1 MDNITINITEQ
12 PIEATINVQPQPI
25 NVEITIEQ
33 GGGGGGGA
41 VDSVNGQTGIVV
53 LDANDVGADVAGAA
67 AAAEAAANAYTD
79 AEIAALPPIP
89 AAQVNSDWNAVS
101 GVAEILNKPTIPA
114 AQIQSDWNQSNNA
127 AVDFIKNKPTIIP
140 GIPKGTASG
149 TDTYTATISG
159 VTAYTNGDAYLIR
172 FPNGNT
178 SAATLNIN
186 SIGARSL
193 YRNNDGALI
202 GGDVWA
208 GAEML
213 VIFNSTLNG
222 FQCIGTS
229 PNSLFSY
236 VTNAESVTINKGQP
250 VYVFGG
256 TGDRITVKL
265 AYNTS
270 DATSAQTIGIAVANI
285 SAGQKGIIIIQG
297 QLDNLSIFPTS
308 TWSDGDF
315 VYLGATAG
323 SVTNVKPY
331 APNHLVYLGYV
342 TSASNGNAGR
352 MYVKVQN
359 GYELDE
365 LHNVSAQ
372 NPNPNDGLFY
382 NSVTGLWTA
391 RAGTKSDV
399 GLSNVDNTSD
409 ANKPISSATQTALNA
424 KEDTITT
431 LPISKGGTNS
441 GTALNNNRIITSSGG
456 AIGEA
461 AAITALRALKSDANG
476 IPTHF
481 DTTTEPSLTELSY
494 VKGVTSAI
502 QTQLAA
508 KQNLITIFNDG
519 APTTANTGN
528 TTSNLVKSILIP
540 ANTFSNNTTLLFRC
554 MVTKTGVAG
563 QVTCRMFIHTS
574 AAVGGT
580 QISTSQLTIAGG
592 GIFVVERTLSIL
604 VAAGT
609 GNGTRHAP
617 PTSNLTPEFNALTTG
632 YALNTA
638 AINWTV
644 DQYINLFLQNG
655 AAGDSTFVQAVY
667 INKY

>member
-1 MDNITINITEQ
+1 MSVVINITEA
-12 PIEATINVQPQPI
+12 PELVSVSVAD
-25 NVEITIEQ
+25 TIEQ
-33 GGGGGGGA
+33 VNITIGQGGGGA

-67 AAAEAAANAYTD
+67 AAAEVAANAYTD

-101 GVAEILNKPTIPA
+101 GVTEILNKPTIPA

-127 AVDFIKNKPTIIP
+127 AVDFIKNKPTISA
-140 GIPKGTASG
+140 GILKGTASG
-149 TDTYTATISG
+149 TDTYTTTITG
-159 VTAYTNGDAYLIR
+159 VTAYNDGDAYLIR

-178 SAATLNIN
+178 TSGTLNIN

-193 YRNNDGALI
+193 FRNNDGPLI
-202 GGDVWA
+202 GGDIWA

-213 VIFNSTLNG
+213 CIFNLTLNG

-285 SAGQKGIIIIQG
+285 AAGQKGIIIIQG
-297 QLDNLSIFPTS
+297 QLDNLNIFPTS

-323 SVTNVKPY
+323 SVTNTKPY

-359 GYELDE
+359 GYELNE

-372 NPNPNDGLFY
+372 TPANKDGLFY
-382 NSVTGLWTA
+382 NSSNSLWEA
-391 RAGTKSDV
+391 RQVAATDINANV
-399 GLSNVDNTSD
+399 SN
-409 ANKPISSATQTALNA
+409 
-424 KEDTITT
+424 
-431 LPISKGGTNS
+431 
-441 GTALNNNRIITSSGG
+441 
-456 AIGEA
+456 
-461 AAITALRALKSDANG
+461 
-476 IPTHF
+476 
-481 DTTTEPSLTELSY
+481 TEFGYLD
-494 VKGVTSAI
+494 GVTSSI
-502 QTQLAA
+502 QTQLNS
-508 KQNLITIFNDG
+508 KQGTIVVFNDG
-519 APTTANTGN
+519 APTAANTGN
-528 TTSNLVKSILIP
+528 TTSNLRKSILIP
-540 ANTFSNNTTLLFRC
+540 ANTFTDNTTLLFRC
-554 MVTKTGVAG
+554 MVTKTGTAG
-563 QVTCRMFIHTS
+563 QVTCRMFIHT
-574 AAVGGT
+574 AASVGGT
-580 QISTSQLTIAGG
+580 QISQSQLTIAGG

-638 AINWTV
+638 GINWTV

>member
-1 MDNITINITEQ
+1 MSVVINITEA
-12 PIEATINVQPQPI
+12 PELVSVSVSDIIEQVN
-25 NVEITIEQ
+25 ITIQ
-33 GGGGGGGA
+33 QGGGGA

-101 GVAEILNKPTIPA
+101 GVTEILNKPTIPA

-127 AVDFIKNKPTIIP
+127 AVDFIKNKPTISA
-140 GIPKGTASG
+140 GILKGTASG

-159 VTAYTNGDAYLIR
+159 VTAYTDGDAYLIR

-178 SAATLNIN
+178 TAATLNIN

-193 YRNNDGALI
+193 FRNNDGALI
-202 GGDVWA
+202 GGDIWA

-213 VIFNSTLNG
+213 CIFNSTLNG

-285 SAGQKGIIIIQG
+285 AAGQKGIIIIQG
-297 QLDNLSIFPTS
+297 QLDNLNIFPTS

-365 LHNVSAQ
+365 LHDVSAQ
-372 NPNPNDGLFY
+372 SPSPDDGLFY

-399 GLSNVDNTSD
+399 GLGNVDNTSD
-409 ANKPISSATQTALNA
+409 ANKPISTATQTALN
-424 KEDTITT
+424 
-431 LPISKGGTNS
+431 
-441 GTALNNNRIITSSGG
+441 
-456 AIGEA
+456 
-461 AAITALRALKSDANG
+461 
-476 IPTHF
+476 
-481 DTTTEPSLTELSY
+481 
-494 VKGVTSAI
+494 
-502 QTQLAA
+502 A

-528 TTSNLVKSILIP
+528 TTSNLRKSILIP

-563 QVTCRMFIHTS
+563 QVTCRMFIHTA

-638 AINWTV
+638 GINWTV

-655 AAGDSTFVQAVY
+655 SAADSTFIQAVY

>member
-1 MDNITINITEQ
+1 MSVVINITEA
-12 PIEATINVQPQPI
+12 PELVSVSVAD
-25 NVEITIEQ
+25 TIEQ
-33 GGGGGGGA
+33 VNITIGQGGGGA

-67 AAAEAAANAYTD
+67 AAALAAANAYTD

-114 AQIQSDWNQSNNA
+114 
-127 AVDFIKNKPTIIP
+127 
-140 GIPKGTASG
+140 GIPKATASG

-159 VTAYTNGDAYLIR
+159 VTAYTDGDAYLIR

-178 SAATLNIN
+178 TAATLNIN
-186 SIGARSL
+186 ALGARSL
-193 YRNNDGALI
+193 FRNNDGALI
-202 GGDVWA
+202 GGDIWA

-236 VTNAESVTINKGQP
+236 VTNADSVTITKGQP

-256 TGDRITVKL
+256 TGDRISVKL
-265 AYNTS
+265 AYNTT
-270 DATSAQTIGIAVANI
+270 DATSAQTIGIAVENI
-285 SAGQKGIIIIQG
+285 AAGQKGIIIIQG

-323 SVTNVKPY
+323 SVTNTKPY

-372 NPNPNDGLFY
+372 SPNNNDGLFY

-399 GLSNVDNTSD
+399 GLGNVDNTSD
-409 ANKPISSATQTALNA
+409 ANKPISTATQTALN
-424 KEDTITT
+424 
-431 LPISKGGTNS
+431 
-441 GTALNNNRIITSSGG
+441 
-456 AIGEA
+456 
-461 AAITALRALKSDANG
+461 
-476 IPTHF
+476 
-481 DTTTEPSLTELSY
+481 
-494 VKGVTSAI
+494 
-502 QTQLAA
+502 A

-528 TTSNLVKSILIP
+528 TTSNLRKSILIP

-563 QVTCRMFIHTS
+563 QVTCRMFIHTA

-617 PTSNLTPEFNALTTG
+617 PTSNLTPEFNALTSG

-638 AINWTV
+638 GINWTV

-655 AAGDSTFVQAVY
+655 SAGDSTFIQAVY

>member
-1 MDNITINITEQ
+1 
-12 PIEATINVQPQPI
+12 
-25 NVEITIEQ
+25 
-33 GGGGGGGA
+33 
-41 VDSVNGQTGIVV
+41 
-53 LDANDVGADVAGAA
+53 
-67 AAAEAAANAYTD
+67 
-79 AEIAALPPIP
+79 
-89 AAQVNSDWNAVS
+89 
-101 GVAEILNKPTIPA
+101 
-114 AQIQSDWNQSNNA
+114 
-127 AVDFIKNKPTIIP
+127 
-140 GIPKGTASG
+140 
-149 TDTYTATISG
+149 
-159 VTAYTNGDAYLIR
+159 
-172 FPNGNT
+172 
-178 SAATLNIN
+178 LNIN

-193 YRNNDGALI
+193 FRNNDGALI
-202 GGDVWA
+202 GGDIWA

-213 VIFNSTLNG
+213 CIFNSTLNG

-265 AYNTS
+265 AYNTT
-270 DATSAQTIGIAVANI
+270 DTTSAQTIGIAVANI
-285 SAGQKGIIIIQG
+285 AAGQKGIIIIQG
-297 QLDNLSIFPTS
+297 QLDNLNIFPTS

-323 SVTNVKPY
+323 SVTNTKPY

-365 LHNVSAQ
+365 LHDVSAQ
-372 NPNPNDGLFY
+372 SPNNNDGLFY

-399 GLSNVDNTSD
+399 GLGNVDNTSD
-409 ANKPISSATQTALNA
+409 ANKPISTATQTALN
-424 KEDTITT
+424 
-431 LPISKGGTNS
+431 
-441 GTALNNNRIITSSGG
+441 
-456 AIGEA
+456 
-461 AAITALRALKSDANG
+461 
-476 IPTHF
+476 
-481 DTTTEPSLTELSY
+481 
-494 VKGVTSAI
+494 
-502 QTQLAA
+502 A

-528 TTSNLVKSILIP
+528 TTSNLRKSILIP

-554 MVTKTGVAG
+554 MVTKTGTAG

-580 QISTSQLTIAGG
+580 QIATSQLTVAGG

-638 AINWTV
+638 GINWTV

-655 AAGDSTFVQAVY
+655 SAADSTFIQAVY

>member
-1 MDNITINITEQ
+1 MSVVINITEA
-12 PIEATINVQPQPI
+12 PELVSVSVAD
-25 NVEITIEQ
+25 TIEQ
-33 GGGGGGGA
+33 VNITIGQGGGGA

-67 AAAEAAANAYTD
+67 AAALAAANAYTD

-114 AQIQSDWNQSNNA
+114 
-127 AVDFIKNKPTIIP
+127 
-140 GIPKGTASG
+140 GIPKATASG

-159 VTAYTNGDAYLIR
+159 VTAYTDGDAYLIR

-178 SAATLNIN
+178 TAATLNIN
-186 SIGARSL
+186 SLGARSL
-193 YRNNDGALI
+193 FRNNDGALI

-265 AYNTS
+265 AYNTT
-270 DATSAQTIGIAVANI
+270 DATSAQTIGIAVENI
-285 SAGQKGIIIIQG
+285 AAGQKGIIIIQG
-297 QLDNLSIFPTS
+297 QLDNLNIFPTS

-365 LHNVSAQ
+365 LHDVSAQ
-372 NPNPNDGLFY
+372 SPSPNDGLFY
-382 NSVTGLWTA
+382 DSVTGLWTA

-399 GLSNVDNTSD
+399 GLGNVDNTSDANKPISTATQTALNGKENTITAGTTAQYYRGDKTFQTLDKSAVGLSNVDNTSD
-409 ANKPISSATQTALNA
+409 ANKPISTATQTALN
-424 KEDTITT
+424 
-431 LPISKGGTNS
+431 
-441 GTALNNNRIITSSGG
+441 
-456 AIGEA
+456 
-461 AAITALRALKSDANG
+461 
-476 IPTHF
+476 
-481 DTTTEPSLTELSY
+481 
-494 VKGVTSAI
+494 
-502 QTQLAA
+502 A

-528 TTSNLVKSILIP
+528 TTSNLRKSILIP

-563 QVTCRMFIHTS
+563 QVTCRMFIHTA

-617 PTSNLTPEFNALTTG
+617 PTSNLTPEFNALTSG

-638 AINWTV
+638 GINWTV

-655 AAGDSTFVQAVY
+655 SAADSTFIQAVY

>member
-1 MDNITINITEQ
+1 MSVVINITEA
-12 PIEATINVQPQPI
+12 PELVSVSVAD
-25 NVEITIEQ
+25 TIEQ
-33 GGGGGGGA
+33 VNITIGQGGGGA

-53 LDANDVGADVAGAA
+53 LNANDVGADVAGAA

-127 AVDFIKNKPTIIP
+127 AVDFIKNKPTIP
-140 GIPKGTASG
+140 AGILKGTASG
-149 TDTYTATISG
+149 TDTYTTTITG
-159 VTAYTNGDAYLIR
+159 VTAYTDGDAYLIR

-178 SAATLNIN
+178 TSATLNIN

-193 YRNNDGALI
+193 FRNNDGALI
-202 GGDVWA
+202 GGDIWA

-213 VIFNSTLNG
+213 CIFNSTLNG

-285 SAGQKGIIIIQG
+285 AAGQKGIIIIQG
-297 QLDNLSIFPTS
+297 QLDNLNIFPTS

-342 TSASNGNAGR
+342 TTASPGNAGR

-365 LHNVSAQ
+365 LHDVSAQ
-372 NPNPNDGLFY
+372 SPNNNDGLFY

-391 RAGTKSDV
+391 RAATKSDV
-399 GLSNVDNTSD
+399 GLGNVDNTSD
-409 ANKPISSATQTALNA
+409 ANKPISTATQTALN
-424 KEDTITT
+424 
-431 LPISKGGTNS
+431 
-441 GTALNNNRIITSSGG
+441 
-456 AIGEA
+456 
-461 AAITALRALKSDANG
+461 
-476 IPTHF
+476 
-481 DTTTEPSLTELSY
+481 
-494 VKGVTSAI
+494 
-502 QTQLAA
+502 A

-519 APTTANTGN
+519 APTAANTGN
-528 TTSNLVKSILIP
+528 TTSNLRKSILIP

-554 MVTKTGVAG
+554 MVTKTGTAG
-563 QVTCRMFIHTS
+563 QVTCRMFIHTA

-580 QISTSQLTIAGG
+580 QIATSQLTVAGG

-632 YALNTA
+632 YALNTS

-655 AAGDSTFVQAVY
+655 SAADSTFIQAVY

>member
-1 MDNITINITEQ
+1 MDNIIINITEQ

-25 NVEITIEQ
+25 NVEISIEQ
-33 GGGGGGGA
+33 GGGGA

-89 AAQVNSDWNAVS
+89 AAQ
-101 GVAEILNKPTIPA
+101 
-114 AQIQSDWNQSNNA
+114 IQSDWNQSNNA

-159 VTAYTNGDAYLIR
+159 VTAYTDGDAYLIR

-178 SAATLNIN
+178 TAATLNIN
-186 SIGARSL
+186 ALGARSL
-193 YRNNDGALI
+193 FRNNDGALI
-202 GGDVWA
+202 GGDIWA

-265 AYNTS
+265 AYNTT

-285 SAGQKGIIIIQG
+285 AAGQKGIIIIQG
-297 QLDNLSIFPTS
+297 QLDNLNIFPTS

-365 LHNVSAQ
+365 LHDVSAQ
-372 NPNPNDGLFY
+372 SPSPDDGLFY

-399 GLSNVDNTSD
+399 GLGNVDNTSD
-409 ANKPISSATQTALNA
+409 ANKPISTATQTALN
-424 KEDTITT
+424 
-431 LPISKGGTNS
+431 
-441 GTALNNNRIITSSGG
+441 
-456 AIGEA
+456 
-461 AAITALRALKSDANG
+461 
-476 IPTHF
+476 
-481 DTTTEPSLTELSY
+481 
-494 VKGVTSAI
+494 
-502 QTQLAA
+502 A

-528 TTSNLVKSILIP
+528 TTSNLRKSILIP

-563 QVTCRMFIHTS
+563 QVTCRMFIHTA

-580 QISTSQLTIAGG
+580 QIATSQLTIAGG

-617 PTSNLTPEFNALTTG
+617 PTANLTPEFNALTTG

>member
-1 MDNITINITEQ
+1 
-12 PIEATINVQPQPI
+12 
-25 NVEITIEQ
+25 
-33 GGGGGGGA
+33 
-41 VDSVNGQTGIVV
+41 
-53 LDANDVGADVAGAA
+53 
-67 AAAEAAANAYTD
+67 
-79 AEIAALPPIP
+79 
-89 AAQVNSDWNAVS
+89 
-101 GVAEILNKPTIPA
+101 
-114 AQIQSDWNQSNNA
+114 
-127 AVDFIKNKPTIIP
+127 
-140 GIPKGTASG
+140 
-149 TDTYTATISG
+149 
-159 VTAYTNGDAYLIR
+159 VTAYTDGDAYLIR

-178 SAATLNIN
+178 TAATLNIN

-193 YRNNDGALI
+193 FRNNDGALI
-202 GGDVWA
+202 GGDIWA

-213 VIFNSTLNG
+213 CIFNSTLNG

-236 VTNAESVTINKGQP
+236 VTNAENVTINKGQP

-265 AYNTS
+265 AYNTT

-285 SAGQKGIIIIQG
+285 AAGQKGIIIIQG
-297 QLDNLSIFPTS
+297 QLDNLNIFPTS

-323 SVTNVKPY
+323 SVTNVKQY

-359 GYELDE
+359 GYELNE

-372 NPNPNDGLFY
+372 TPANKDGLFY
-382 NSVTGLWTA
+382 NSSNSLWEA
-391 RAGTKSDV
+391 RQVAATDINANV
-399 GLSNVDNTSD
+399 SN
-409 ANKPISSATQTALNA
+409 
-424 KEDTITT
+424 
-431 LPISKGGTNS
+431 
-441 GTALNNNRIITSSGG
+441 
-456 AIGEA
+456 
-461 AAITALRALKSDANG
+461 
-476 IPTHF
+476 
-481 DTTTEPSLTELSY
+481 TEFGYLD
-494 VKGVTSAI
+494 GVTSSI
-502 QTQLAA
+502 QTQLNS
-508 KQNLITIFNDG
+508 KQSTVVVFNDG

-528 TTSNLVKSILIP
+528 TTSNLRKSILIP

-554 MVTKTGVAG
+554 MVTKTGTAG

-580 QISTSQLTIAGG
+580 QIATSQLTVAGG

-638 AINWTV
+638 GINWTV

-655 AAGDSTFVQAVY
+655 SAADSTFIQAVY

>member
-1 MDNITINITEQ
+1 MSVVINITEA
-12 PIEATINVQPQPI
+12 PELVSVSVADTIEQVN
-25 NVEITIEQ
+25 ITIEQ
-33 GGGGGGGA
+33 GGGGA

-53 LDANDVGADVAGAA
+53 LDANDVGADTAGAA

-114 AQIQSDWNQSNNA
+114 AQVQSDWNQSNNA
-127 AVDFIKNKPTIIP
+127 AVDFIKNKPTIP
-140 GIPKGTASG
+140 AGIPKATASG

-159 VTAYTNGDAYLIR
+159 VTAYTDGDAYLIR

-186 SIGARSL
+186 SLGARSL
-193 YRNNDGALI
+193 FRNNDGALI
-202 GGDVWA
+202 GGDIWA

-213 VIFNSTLNG
+213 CIFNSTLNG

-236 VTNAESVTINKGQP
+236 VTNADSVTINKGQP

-270 DATSAQTIGIAVANI
+270 DATSAQTIGISVENI
-285 SAGQKGIIIIQG
+285 AAGQKGIIIIQG

-342 TSASNGNAGR
+342 TTASPGNAGR

-372 NPNPNDGLFY
+372 SPSPNDGLFY
-382 NSVTGLWTA
+382 DSVTGLWTA

-399 GLSNVDNTSD
+399 GLGNVDNTSD
-409 ANKPISSATQTALNA
+409 ANKPISSATQTALNG
-424 KEDTITT
+424 KENTITAGTTAQYYRGDKTFQT
-431 LPISKGGTNS
+431 LDKSAVGLSNVDNTSDANKPISTATQ
-441 GTALNNNRIITSSGG
+441 TALN
-456 AIGEA
+456 
-461 AAITALRALKSDANG
+461 
-476 IPTHF
+476 
-481 DTTTEPSLTELSY
+481 
-494 VKGVTSAI
+494 
-502 QTQLAA
+502 A

-528 TTSNLVKSILIP
+528 TTSNLRKSILIP

-563 QVTCRMFIHTS
+563 QVTCRMFRRSRRNADFNFS
-574 AAVGGT
+574 ANNSWWRYIRSREDIEH
-580 QISTSQLTIAGG
+580 ISC
-592 GIFVVERTLSIL
+592 RR
-604 VAAGT
+604 
-609 GNGTRHAP
+609 NGQRHKAC
-617 PTSNLTPEFNALTTG
+617 TANVK
-632 YALNTA
+632 LNT
-638 AINWTV
+638 
-644 DQYINLFLQNG
+644 
-655 AAGDSTFVQAVY
+655 
-667 INKY
+667 